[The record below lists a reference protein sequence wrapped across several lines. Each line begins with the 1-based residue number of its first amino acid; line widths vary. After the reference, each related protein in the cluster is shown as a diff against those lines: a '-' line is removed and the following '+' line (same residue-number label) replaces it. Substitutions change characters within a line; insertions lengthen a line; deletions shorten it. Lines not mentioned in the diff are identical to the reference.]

1 MNDKKKNLWD
11 NSLNNVS
18 EEHIAEMAQTLYKSS
33 LSDTDSDELIVVEEQ
48 KKSNRFIFV
57 VAACIVALIGVVT
70 LVSVMLLNGG
80 IGVQPLESDTED
92 YSAVERIWDLYHPD
106 DADRNPY
113 FSVKVTELNNAVIEN
128 RLNNKVYIDDEYL
141 MGDSYTN
148 CDSFYLSDL
157 NGDSYPELCIG
168 YSSRNS
174 DIGKAIAVVDYIKG
188 KTVHIFPD
196 EESDE
201 FVTDKQYLNNYYLYV
216 KNGKLRVK
224 ETIAAKEETKRTGVL
239 SYDGFE
245 ISVCWDSEP
254 DEDTSSDSTDSN
266 SSSWDESAP
275 DAEIVPTATRIW
287 DLYHPDDVKGS
298 PYISAI
304 IPELDNALI
313 EREDGVIYI
322 NGEYPT
328 GEYGYYCESI
338 YLSDLTGDGK
348 PELCIVMPLG
358 SGIVDWRIL
367 IIDCTTRKLIYEISD
382 RSHHDYYLFIRNGKL
397 CVKETEWCKHE
408 ALSTGMLSWDGTQIV
423 IDWDSEVNT
432 EADKDAP
439 DDRYVV
445 EVVAQPTEELTENEQ
460 ILKLLYDYGDFIF
473 NVSFKPGKDWN
484 YSIVYRKDGIY
495 VDKGTN
501 EVISSPE
508 GEQTHYD
515 FCKAKESWIKEL
527 RSMITENMAESFIE
541 YHIRNNHLFIYQDEW
556 YIKSNGGG
564 RGYGL
569 GQSELILNSYEKPD
583 ENTLILNFVSIGYK
597 EEWGTEEDLID
608 EGQVILK
615 KSENRYRIE
624 KCDDS
629 VAEWFVQ
636 YSKIKYES
644 EFYYFDKNKVN
655 DSITQTDRN
664 NDGAIATF
672 ELYYGQEWREITE
685 DEIQLI
691 YKRVFGDKLISD
703 ESIQERVSYI
713 GKTIGDLEIQLYNA
727 SVGIGNEL
735 IYGGVPSENRED
747 WFLSKKP
754 PQLFSS
760 MEELYEIQKDVFS
773 DITTYEDFLTKFEA
787 FKFEDD
793 GFYVKGRTPGLT
805 STLYNAPVLQYT
817 SFGEIRCVYSSAVAV
832 ELDGE
837 IKMAVIRQ
845 NCPGFTKDIY
855 SVHIVP
861 LTKVDGVL
869 KFPRE
874 CDWENAFGKSK

>member
-11 NSLNNVS
+11 NSLNNIS
-18 EEHIAEMAQTLYKSS
+18 EEHIAEMAQTLYKKS

-48 KKSNRFIFV
+48 KKSSRFIFV

-70 LVSVMLLNGG
+70 MVSVMLLNGG
-80 IGVQPLESDTED
+80 IEIQP
-92 YSAVERIWDLYHPD
+92 
-106 DADRNPY
+106 
-113 FSVKVTELNNAVIEN
+113 
-128 RLNNKVYIDDEYL
+128 
-141 MGDSYTN
+141 
-148 CDSFYLSDL
+148 
-157 NGDSYPELCIG
+157 
-168 YSSRNS
+168 
-174 DIGKAIAVVDYIKG
+174 
-188 KTVHIFPD
+188 
-196 EESDE
+196 
-201 FVTDKQYLNNYYLYV
+201 
-216 KNGKLRVK
+216 
-224 ETIAAKEETKRTGVL
+224 
-239 SYDGFE
+239 
-245 ISVCWDSEP
+245 
-254 DEDTSSDSTDSN
+254 SDSTDSN
-266 SSSWDESAP
+266 TSAWNESVP
-275 DAEIVPTATRIW
+275 DTEVLPTATRIW

-304 IPELDNALI
+304 VPELDNALI

-382 RSHHDYYLFIRNGKL
+382 RAHHDYYLFIRNGKL

-423 IDWDSEVNT
+423 IDWDCEVNA
-432 EADKDAP
+432 EFDRGAP
-439 DDRYVV
+439 DDRYIV

-484 YSIVYRKDGIY
+484 YDIVYEKDWIY
-495 VDKGTN
+495 VDSNTN

-508 GEQTHYD
+508 EAQITYRS
-515 FCKAKESWIKEL
+515 FCKAKESWIKDL

-541 YHIRNNHLFIYQDEW
+541 YHIRNNYLFIYQDEW
-556 YIKSNGGG
+556 YLKTNSGG

-569 GQSELILNSYEKPD
+569 GQSELILDSYEKPD

-636 YSKIKYES
+636 YSKIKYGS

-672 ELYYGQEWREITE
+672 ELYYGQEYREITE

-735 IYGGVPSENRED
+735 IYGGVPFENRED
-747 WFLSKKP
+747 WFLSKNP

-787 FKFEDD
+787 FKFGDD

-805 STLYNAPVLQYT
+805 STLYGSVLKY
-817 SFGEIRCVYSSAVAV
+817 SPLGYIECVYSSAVAV

-837 IKMAVIRQ
+837 IKMAVLQCASIPEE
-845 NCPGFTKDIY
+845 NCDIY

>member
-1 MNDKKKNLWD
+1 MNDNGKRFWD
-11 NSLNNVS
+11 NTLNIMD
-18 EEHIAEMAQTLYKSS
+18 EEHIEEMADTLYKSS
-33 LSDTDSDELIVVEEQ
+33 LSDTDSDELIIVEEQ

-70 LVSVMLLNGG
+70 MVSVMLLNGG
-80 IGVQPLESDTED
+80 IEIQP
-92 YSAVERIWDLYHPD
+92 
-106 DADRNPY
+106 
-113 FSVKVTELNNAVIEN
+113 
-128 RLNNKVYIDDEYL
+128 
-141 MGDSYTN
+141 
-148 CDSFYLSDL
+148 
-157 NGDSYPELCIG
+157 
-168 YSSRNS
+168 
-174 DIGKAIAVVDYIKG
+174 
-188 KTVHIFPD
+188 
-196 EESDE
+196 
-201 FVTDKQYLNNYYLYV
+201 
-216 KNGKLRVK
+216 
-224 ETIAAKEETKRTGVL
+224 
-239 SYDGFE
+239 
-245 ISVCWDSEP
+245 
-254 DEDTSSDSTDSN
+254 SDSTDPNTSA
-266 SSSWDESAP
+266 WDESVP
-275 DAEIVPTATRIW
+275 DTEVLPTAIRIW
-287 DLYHPDDVKGS
+287 DSYHPDDVKGN

-304 IPELDNALI
+304 VPELDNALI

-358 SGIVDWRIL
+358 SDIVDWRIL

-382 RSHHDYYLFIRNGKL
+382 RAHHDYYLFIRNGKL

-423 IDWDSEVNT
+423 IDWDCEVNA
-432 EADKDAP
+432 EFDRGAP

-445 EVVAQPTEELTENEQ
+445 EVVTQPTEELTENEQ
-460 ILKLLYDYGDFIF
+460 IMKLLYDYSHFIF
-473 NVSFKPGKDWN
+473 ITSFPVNEWN
-484 YSIVYRKDGIY
+484 FDIVYEEDKIY
-495 VDKGTN
+495 VDKDTN

-508 GEQTHYD
+508 DAQG
-515 FCKAKESWIKEL
+515 FCSDLYKVKESWINEL
-527 RSMITENMAESFIE
+527 NGMITENMKNGLIDE
-541 YHIRNNHLFIYQDEW
+541 YVYIYQNEW
-556 YIKSNGGG
+556 YIRPTSGLGGI
-564 RGYGL
+564 GL
-569 GQSELILNSYEKPD
+569 GQSELILQSYEKPD
-583 ENTLILNFVSIGYK
+583 ENTLILNFTCVGYK
-597 EEWGTEEDLID
+597 EEWGTEEDIID

-615 KSENRYRIE
+615 KTENGYLIDQ
-624 KCDDS
+624 CDFHTT
-629 VAEWFVQ
+629 EWLTRF
-636 YSKIKYES
+636 SKIKYES
-644 EFYYFDKNKVN
+644 EYYYFDKNRLTDN
-655 DSITQTDRN
+655 ITQTDRN

-672 ELYYGQEWREITE
+672 ELYYGQEHREITE

-703 ESIQERVSYI
+703 ESIQNRVNHI

-727 SVGIGNEL
+727 SGGIGNEL
-735 IYGGVPSENRED
+735 IYGGIPSENRED

-773 DITTYEDFLTKFEA
+773 DITTYEDFLTKFDA

-805 STLYNAPVLQYT
+805 STLYNTPVLQYT

-845 NCPGFTKDIY
+845 NCLGFTKDIY

-861 LTKVDGVL
+861 LTEIDGVL

-874 CDWENAFGKSK
+874 CDWETAFGKSK